1 MRSTIGCAH
10 YVMQLAME
18 CQLKGHNYEQR
29 LMMSDLLWSESA
41 QGLKTTTRAEAQIC
55 KTLYGHTAS
64 NHKEF
69 VCVKGQQ
76 GMICLC
82 KRSTR

>member
-29 LMMSDLLWSESA
+29 LMMSDLLWVESMW
-41 QGLKTTTRAEAQIC
+41 QVSLFC
-55 KTLYGHTAS
+55 PP
-64 NHKEF
+64 
-69 VCVKGQQ
+69 
-76 GMICLC
+76 
-82 KRSTR
+82 